1 MTVTLTRELED
12 AITEAARGRGL
23 SAEAVVLGALREKF
37 LPVAQA
43 ADAGDA
49 LGEWEQ
55 MMRGAAAQ
63 LAEVPGSEHA
73 GLAEFEKARKQ

>member
-55 MMRGAAAQ
+55 MMQAAAAQ
-63 LAEVPGSEHA
+63 IAAVSDGEHA
-73 GLAEFEKARKQ
+73 GLAALEQERQ